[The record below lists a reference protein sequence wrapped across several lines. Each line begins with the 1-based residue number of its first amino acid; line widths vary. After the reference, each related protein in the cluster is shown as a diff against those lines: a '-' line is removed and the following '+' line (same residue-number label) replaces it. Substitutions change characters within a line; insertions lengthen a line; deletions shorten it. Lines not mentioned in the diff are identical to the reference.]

1 MLSRLTWGILAG
13 VVVAAVLAELASAR
27 RAKHH
32 GGGGGADKGKAVQ
45 GVKFRAAKSRPRSQH
60 QASQWQPRWRKRPS
74 NPGMTKWWSVRI
86 LYRVG
91 LSICRKVLFI
101 SF

>member
-32 GGGGGADKGKAVQ
+32 GGGGADKGKAVQ

-60 QASQWQPRWRKRPS
+60 QASQWQPR
-74 NPGMTKWWSVRI
+74 
-86 LYRVG
+86 
-91 LSICRKVLFI
+91 
-101 SF
+101 